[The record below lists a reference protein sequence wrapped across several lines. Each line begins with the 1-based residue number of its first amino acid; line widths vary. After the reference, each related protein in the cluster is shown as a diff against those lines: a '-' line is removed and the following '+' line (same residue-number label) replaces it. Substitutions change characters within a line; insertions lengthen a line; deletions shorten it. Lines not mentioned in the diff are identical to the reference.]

1 MSASIE
7 NSWAQIES
15 ITQTILTAADKQLWD
30 SVLELSSQRHSQLQA
45 HFAMYPVGPDR
56 AAFYRVRIDTLLR
69 GERELQKTIV
79 AARKVLMSEGMAIQ
93 QSNKAVGAYLSAA
106 LQR

>member
-15 ITQTILTAADKQLWD
+15 ITKTILAAADNQLWD
-30 SVLELSSQRHSQLQA
+30 SVLELSSRRHLALQT
-45 HFAMYPVGPDR
+45 HFATYPVGPDR
-56 AAFYRVRIDTLLR
+56 AEFYRSRIDRMLQ
-69 GERELQKTIV
+69 GERDLQKTVI
-79 AARKVLMSEGMAIQ
+79 AARKVLMSEGMAIR
-93 QSNKAVGAYLSAA
+93 QSNKAVGAYLNAA